1 MRWIKKGVIFAA
13 ANQYDWMAHHA
24 CVPVADKVND
34 KVLRVYFGPRD
45 RQGRTRT
52 AFIDVDADNPSHVI
66 DVHDRPSSI
75 WAGWAR
81 STTAE

>member
-34 KVLRVYFGPRD
+34 KVLRVYF
-45 RQGRTRT
+45 
-52 AFIDVDADNPSHVI
+52 
-66 DVHDRPSSI
+66 RP
-75 WAGWAR
+75 AR
-81 STTAE
+81 SGRDEREPRLSTSMPITPRT